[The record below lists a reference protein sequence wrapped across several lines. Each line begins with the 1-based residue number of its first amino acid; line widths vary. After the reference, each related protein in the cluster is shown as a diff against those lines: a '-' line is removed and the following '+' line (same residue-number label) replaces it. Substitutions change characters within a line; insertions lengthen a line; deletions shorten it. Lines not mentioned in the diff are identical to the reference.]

1 MINKDFNYYVE
12 NMKQFYSNDPFPHW
26 IVDDMFDEKKLS
38 EISSSKELLKKKL
51 TQHNLM
57 DGVFHYLKMSLK
69 AR

>member
-38 EISSSKELLKKKL
+38 EISSSKELLKK
-51 TQHNLM
+51 
-57 DGVFHYLKMSLK
+57 SL
-69 AR
+69 RSTI